1 MATGRGGR
9 TSTQRKSVAKKNPT
23 RGVTAADKKIT
34 KLNKGSANSGT
45 GKRAQANNAARSQ
58 RVSDINRKKDKTHA
72 ARVARGSRY

>member
-23 RGVTAADKKIT
+23 RATTAANKKIT

-45 GKRAQANNAARSQ
+45 GKRAQANNAARAQ
-58 RVSDINRKKDKTHA
+58 RVNDIERRKEKNYNK
-72 ARVARGSRY
+72 RYGIH